1 MSVGSGFLIHLP
13 LEEGANMGLDDLFGN
28 VDLESIERKVDFE
41 RMLATLSERD
51 RRVVLLYAQGYTQ
64 VEIGVE
70 VGVSDRQVRR
80 ILKTVSAF
88 TSETR

>member
-1 MSVGSGFLIHLP
+1 M
-13 LEEGANMGLDDLFGN
+13 ELDDLFGN